1 MARRDRRPR
10 RTRDEAAFARRFE
23 GAEVL
28 AELLGAAGSPLRPE
42 EVLEAFRTGRA
53 EGAEASEVVPG
64 LFPEP
69 PRFPHP
75 DVARRLF
82 QNLLGLWDAAA
93 SPGFRLSSAS
103 GAPPRPRPQR
113 RQPPGPPGPGGL
125 DPSYVGAVRRWLE
138 SDRRAHQRLT
148 DSFENRQDS
157 LLTSLDERGLSDE
170 GWGVLRQL
178 AFELHA
184 VLEHAD
190 GAAPASVPPEALEGD
205 PAAKAP
211 VQLIGLVDQAL
222 APAEQ
227 DGTGPVPEAERDTVR
242 ALGRQV
248 LGALWATR
256 ARR

>member
-1 MARRDRRPR
+1 MGRRDRRGR
-10 RTRDEAAFARRFE
+10 EALEFARRFE
-23 GAEVL
+23 SADVL
-28 AELLGAAGSPLRPE
+28 AELLAIAGSPLSPD
-42 EVLEAFRTGRA
+42 EVLRRFRAGRV
-53 EGAEASEVVPG
+53 EGAEANEIIPT

-69 PRFPHP
+69 PRFPDP

-82 QNLLGLWDAAA
+82 QNLLGLWDASA
-93 SPGFRLSSAS
+93 SPGFVLEQR
-103 GAPPRPRPQR
+103 PPIPRPRPAKA
-113 RQPPGPPGPGGL
+113 PAPGPARPAGP
-125 DPSYVGAVRRWLE
+125 DPAYIEAVRSWLAM
-138 SDRRAHQRLT
+138 DRRARDRLN
-148 DSFENRQDS
+148 DSFENRQDA
-157 LLTSLDERGLSDE
+157 LLGSLDERGLSDE

-211 VQLIGLVDQAL
+211 VELIGLVDQAL

-227 DGTGPVPEAERDTVR
+227 DGPGPVPPAERETIR
-242 ALGRQV
+242 TLGRQV
-248 LGALWATR
+248 LGALWEAR

>member
-1 MARRDRRPR
+1 MGRRDRRDR
-10 RTRDEAAFARRFE
+10 EAPEFVHRLE
-23 GAEVL
+23 SSEVL
-28 AELLGAAGSPLRPE
+28 AELLAVSGSTMAPDAVLRRFRAA
-42 EVLEAFRTGRA
+42 RA
-53 EGAEASEVVPG
+53 EGAEASEVIPT
-64 LFPEP
+64 LFPGP

-93 SPGFRLSSAS
+93 SPAFRLAS
-103 GAPPRPRPQR
+103 EPAVARSRPEKVPA
-113 RQPPGPPGPGGL
+113 PGPAGPAGP
-125 DPSYVGAVRRWLE
+125 DRAYVEAVRAWLAT
-138 SDRRAHQRLT
+138 DRRARDRLA
-148 DSFENRQDS
+148 DSFENRQDA
-157 LLTSLDERGLSDE
+157 LLGSLDERGLSDE

-211 VQLIGLVDQAL
+211 VELSGLVDQAL

-227 DGTGPVPEAERDTVR
+227 DGPGPVPPAERETIR
-242 ALGRQV
+242 TLGRQV
-248 LGALWATR
+248 LGALWEAR

>member
-1 MARRDRRPR
+1 MARRERRGR
-10 RTRDEAAFARRFE
+10 EAAEFVHRFESTEVLGELLAIAGSSMSPDAVLRRFR
-23 GAEVL
+23 
-28 AELLGAAGSPLRPE
+28 AA
-42 EVLEAFRTGRA
+42 RA
-53 EGAEASEVVPG
+53 EGAEANEVIPT
-64 LFPEP
+64 LFPEV

-93 SPGFRLSSAS
+93 SPAFRLVSEPAV
-103 GAPPRPRPQR
+103 PRSRPEKV
-113 RQPPGPPGPGGL
+113 PAPGPARPAGP
-125 DPSYVGAVRRWLE
+125 DRAYVDAVRAWLAT
-138 SDRRAHQRLT
+138 DHRARYRLT
-148 DSFENRQDS
+148 DSFENRQDA
-157 LLTSLDERGLSDE
+157 LLSSLDERGLSDE

-205 PAAKAP
+205 PAAKVP
-211 VQLIGLVDQAL
+211 VELIGLVDEAI

-227 DGTGPVPEAERDTVR
+227 DDPGPVSPAERETIR
-242 ALGRQV
+242 TLGRQV
-248 LGALWATR
+248 LGALWEAR

>member
-1 MARRDRRPR
+1 MARRDRRSR
-10 RTRDEAAFARRFE
+10 EAPEFVHRLE
-23 GAEVL
+23 TSEVL
-28 AELLGAAGSPLRPE
+28 AELLAIAGSTMSPDAVLRR
-42 EVLEAFRTGRA
+42 FRAARA
-53 EGAEASEVVPG
+53 EGAEASEVIPT

-93 SPGFRLSSAS
+93 SPAFRLTSEPE
-103 GAPPRPRPQR
+103 GTRPRPEK
-113 RQPPGPPGPGGL
+113 PPAPGPAGPTGP
-125 DPSYVGAVRRWLE
+125 DRAYVEAVRGWLAT
-138 SDRRAHQRLT
+138 DRRARDRLA
-148 DSFENRQDS
+148 DSFENRQDA
-157 LLTSLDERGLSDE
+157 LLGSLDERGLSDE

-205 PAAKAP
+205 PAAKVP
-211 VQLIGLVDQAL
+211 VELIGLVDQAL

-227 DGTGPVPEAERDTVR
+227 DGPGPVPPAERETIR
-242 ALGRQV
+242 TLGRQV
-248 LGALWATR
+248 LGALWEAR

>member
-1 MARRDRRPR
+1 MARRERRSR
-10 RTRDEAAFARRFE
+10 EAPEFVHRLE
-23 GAEVL
+23 SSEVL
-28 AELLGAAGSPLRPE
+28 AELLAIARSSMSPDAVLRRFRAA
-42 EVLEAFRTGRA
+42 RA
-53 EGAEASEVVPG
+53 EGAEASEVIPT

-93 SPGFRLSSAS
+93 SPAFRLAS
-103 GAPPRPRPQR
+103 EPAVARPRPER
-113 RQPPGPPGPGGL
+113 VPPPGPAGPTGP
-125 DPSYVGAVRRWLE
+125 DQAYVAAVRAWLAT
-138 SDRRAHQRLT
+138 DRRARDRLA
-148 DSFENRQDS
+148 DSFENRQDT
-157 LLTSLDERGLSDE
+157 LLGSLDERGLSDE

-205 PAAKAP
+205 PVAKVP
-211 VQLIGLVDQAL
+211 VDLIGLVDQAL

-227 DGTGPVPEAERDTVR
+227 DDPGPVPAAERETIR
-242 ALGRQV
+242 TLGRRV
-248 LGALWATR
+248 LGALWEAR